1 MSALLDGGHLGGLP
15 ILVGVLS
22 GLSTLAGGA
31 LALRFRSSIDLF
43 LGFSAGA
50 VIGVALLDLLP
61 EALELAQSARPA
73 IAPTLAMVLGFAA
86 YFTIDR
92 ALAALSGAD
101 RSHRGFIGPAS
112 LTLHSLMDGL
122 GIGLAFHVSTVA
134 GLVVALAVLAHD
146 MLDGVNTVAL
156 GLSGGDRNARRWLVA
171 DALAPMVGI
180 LIGRMIAVPP
190 EVLAVLMAV
199 FAGFFLYVGAGE
211 LLPQVHDRRPRLST
225 VAATLAGLAVI
236 WAVVSLA
243 GG

>member
-1 MSALLDGGHLGGLP
+1 MSLPVDLAQLGGLP
-15 ILVGVLS
+15 LFVGVLT
-22 GLSTLAGGA
+22 GLATLAGGA
-31 LALRFRSSIDLF
+31 LAFRFRSSIDLF
-43 LGFSAGA
+43 LGFSSGA

-61 EALELAQSARPA
+61 ESLELARVSPPPL
-73 IAPTLAMVLGFAA
+73 APTVAMVLGFAA
-86 YFTIDR
+86 YFTVDR
-92 ALAALSGAD
+92 ALAALTGKD
-101 RSHRGFIGPAS
+101 RAHRGHIGPAS

-156 GLSGGDRNARRWLVA
+156 SLSGGDRNARRWLVA
-171 DALAPMVGI
+171 DAAAPMVGI
-180 LIGRMIAVPP
+180 LVGRLIAVPDT
-190 EVLAVLMAV
+190 VLAMLMGL

-236 WAVVSLA
+236 YAVVRLA
-243 GG
+243 HG

>member
-1 MSALLDGGHLGGLP
+1 MSAGSP
-15 ILVGVLS
+15 A
-22 GLSTLAGGA
+22 TLAGGG

-43 LGFSAGA
+43 LGFSSGA

-61 EALELAQSARPA
+61 ESLDLARSTQPVL
-73 IAPTLAMVLGFAA
+73 APTVAMVLGFAA

-92 ALAALSGAD
+92 TLAAVTGKD
-101 RSHRGFIGPAS
+101 RAHRGHLGPAS

-122 GIGLAFHVSTVA
+122 GIGLAFQVSTVA

-156 GLSGGDRNARRWLVA
+156 SLPGGDRNARRWLVA
-171 DALAPMVGI
+171 DAAAPMAGI
-180 LIGRMIAVPP
+180 LIGRLITVPQS
-190 EVLAVLMAV
+190 VLAVLMAL

-236 WAVVSLA
+236 YAVVRLA